1 MSDWLKRAACR
12 AVVFW
17 GVVGAHAAS
26 AHPHVWVTLKTDV
39 VFAADGSVS
48 AVRHA
53 WTFDEMY
60 STFATQG
67 VAHKQDGVFT
77 REELA
82 PLAQVNMDSLKE
94 YKYFTYAKADQK
106 KVPFGEPVD
115 YWNEYDK
122 GIVTLHFTLPFKT
135 PVKAHA
141 VQIDVYDP
149 TIFVDFA
156 FAKKYTANLVGA
168 PADCKLSTEQPRAI
182 TAADSQ
188 RLGEAFF
195 NTLSS
200 GNNWAAQYANKILV
214 QCP

>member
-17 GVVGAHAAS
+17 GLVGAHAAS
-26 AHPHVWVTLKTDV
+26 AHPHVWVTMKTDV
-39 VFAADGSVS
+39 LFAADGSVS